1 MNRNDYMKRVL
12 PFLGAFSDEQ
22 NDVIMGKI
30 AQYLVDVGEENEEQA
45 LDALGMPEA
54 LGMKIASEGE
64 SFEIKPYVK
73 NGVSE
78 TATTERKPTVDVRK
92 DFSTYLPE
100 AAPRKQK
107 NTKRMAVVLG
117 ILVVTSPVWIA
128 VTVLFLALGLVLA
141 LLVAAI
147 LLLMTV
153 GGAAAT
159 VVGVTKLFSVAPVG
173 LMLTGAGLLLLGV
186 AGLAFI
192 PLLKGSIN
200 LTSEV
205 FYDIRDFV
213 KRIIRHANA
222 TEVVSK

>member
-1 MNRNDYMKRVL
+1 MNRNDYIKRVL
-12 PFLGAFSDEQ
+12 PFLGGFSNEQ
-22 NDVIMGKI
+22 NDEIMGKI
-30 AQYLVDVGEENEEQA
+30 AQYLVDAGEENEEQA

-54 LGMKIASEGE
+54 LGMKIASEGG

-73 NGVSE
+73 KSVSE
-78 TATTERKPTVDVRK
+78 PATAEQKATVDAKK

-100 AAPRKQK
+100 SVPRKQK
-107 NTKRMAVVLG
+107 NKKRMAVILG
-117 ILVVTSPVWIA
+117 ILVITSPLWIA
-128 VTVLFLALGLVLA
+128 VTVLFLVLGLVLA
-141 LLVAAI
+141 LIVAAL

-153 GGAAAT
+153 GGATAT
-159 VVGVTKLFSVAPVG
+159 VIGVTKLFSVAPVG
-173 LMLTGAGLLLLGV
+173 LMLTGAGLLLLGI

-205 FYDIRDFV
+205 YYDIRDFV

-222 TEVVSK
+222 AEVVSQ